1 VRTLVLKC
9 GEARMP
15 DALSSVP
22 TVSVPARPGRADVDP
37 LLDGPARLVVVGDD
51 ADLAAVLTR
60 LMRTER
66 LDIELAYVS
75 RKRSAATRVW
85 SLPTGKR
92 AAALALRGPGA
103 PVALARDDA
112 GVALVGRATLT
123 GSPLT
128 GESYVDSFLLFS
140 GSTRGLVIEPTAEGV
155 RASLGRFRPWV
166 SGRAAQTG
174 TTGLLLTRDGVPHER
189 MIKRSTFYRHT
200 TDWQLVR

>member
-1 VRTLVLKC
+1 MRTLVLKC
-9 GEARMP
+9 GDARLP

-22 TVSVPARPGRADVDP
+22 VVSVPARPGRADVDP
-37 LLDGPARLVVVGDD
+37 LLDGPTRLVVVGDD

-75 RKRSAATRVW
+75 GKRSAATRVW

-92 AAALALRGPGA
+92 AVGLALRGTAA

-128 GESYVDSFLLFS
+128 GESYVDSVLLFS
-140 GSTRGLVIEPTAEGV
+140 GATRGLVIEPTDEGV

-189 MIKRSTFYRHT
+189 VIKRSTFYRHT
-200 TDWQLVR
+200 ADWRLVR